1 MSGIGRLL
9 TGPRT
14 IGYGTVK
21 LRLLSAW
28 QLLQAQQEAQQLAQ
42 NQESLDLC
50 RNACLVARAAY
61 RRNRRCFRDGK
72 QVLHALSS
80 EQIAAMAQR
89 YLDLCR
95 QSDFAAAADRA
106 QLLAEGRQDAMERL
120 RWKILK
126 CFGVLPSEAR
136 AREMTG
142 GDLLYCALQLAL
154 DQEETLAGLCPD
166 CRAAAQT
173 PHCTA
178 CAAPMPEEN
187 PKFDPQRFEELR
199 HGCN

>member
-1 MSGIGRLL
+1 MSGIGRFLA
-9 TGPRT
+9 GPRK
-14 IGYGTVK
+14 IAYGTVT
-21 LRLLSAW
+21 LRLLTAW

-42 NQESLDLC
+42 GQENLDLC

-61 RRNRRCFRDGK
+61 RRGRRCFRDGK
-72 QVLHALSS
+72 QALHVLSS

-89 YLDLCR
+89 YLELCR
-95 QSDFAAAADRA
+95 QSDFTAEADRA

-126 CFGVLPSEAR
+126 CFGVLPSEPR

-142 GDLLYCALQLAL
+142 GDLLYCALHMAL
-154 DQEETLAGLCPD
+154 DREETLADLCPD

-178 CAAPMPEEN
+178 CAAPLPEEN
-187 PKFDPQRFEELR
+187 PRFDLQRFEELR
-199 HGCN
+199 HGRN